1 MKKGVWNMKKGLLLF
16 LAMLL
21 LSCTFTVYAA
31 DLPINDASKWT
42 PSFTGERE
50 YKTPDQSV
58 KAISNGVEFTGIGGE
73 RENFTYGFTQP
84 LNFPKED
91 LTIEFTLKEGFEEEM
106 LFAFALMDKPNW
118 GSWYSNNDSTG
129 MIFNVRPNNRTEFAM
144 APALDWP
151 VEVPLNWPENE
162 AAVGAPTTAVK
173 DKLMKF
179 EFKHTATSMKLIV
192 NGVEMTEFEKKF
204 SDFYLDSLLKDGKCY
219 LTVSGL
225 NYTFDPELRSTL
237 QVHKVS
243 TTPSSFANANNSGTS
258 TSSKQNTTGPVI
270 DVDIDDD
277 PTTSDVDSTSIDID
291 GTESSIDSTSEPD
304 SETNDSSALETSS
317 SKDASA
323 PAKSHSLIW
332 LWIVLAV
339 VVVVGGG
346 GAAVYFLVIK
356 KKKDAST
363 DANENK

>member
-1 MKKGVWNMKKGLLLF
+1 MKKGVWSMKKGLLLF

-73 RENFTYGFTQP
+73 RENFTYVFTQP

-118 GSWYSNNDSTG
+118 G
-129 MIFNVRPNNRTEFAM
+129 
-144 APALDWP
+144 
-151 VEVPLNWPENE
+151 
-162 AAVGAPTTAVK
+162 
-173 DKLMKF
+173 
-179 EFKHTATSMKLIV
+179 
-192 NGVEMTEFEKKF
+192 
-204 SDFYLDSLLKDGKCY
+204 C
-219 LTVSGL
+219 LT
-225 NYTFDPELRSTL
+225 
-237 QVHKVS
+237 
-243 TTPSSFANANNSGTS
+243 
-258 TSSKQNTTGPVI
+258 
-270 DVDIDDD
+270 
-277 PTTSDVDSTSIDID
+277 
-291 GTESSIDSTSEPD
+291 
-304 SETNDSSALETSS
+304 
-317 SKDASA
+317 
-323 PAKSHSLIW
+323 W

-346 GAAVYFLVIK
+346 AAVYFLVIK
-356 KKKDAST
+356 KKKVAST